1 MIENEDYSLLPSNT
15 DKDHWDIRLMT
26 GEFAETVISFDKIVA
41 GVDCLNF
48 NYEIISTPDSDLKVD
63 DTRLQTVAGSVL
75 YSIVESAAERVDNEQ
90 P

>member
-1 MIENEDYSLLPSNT
+1 MIENEDYRMVPSDT
-15 DKDHWDIRLMT
+15 DNDHWNIQLMT
-26 GEFAETVISFDKIVA
+26 GEFAETVIAFGKIVA

-48 NYEIISTPDSDLKVD
+48 DYELISTPYPDLKVD

>member
-1 MIENEDYSLLPSNT
+1 MIENEDYSLLASNT
-15 DKDHWDIRLMT
+15 DEDHWDIRLMT
-26 GEFAETVISFDKIVA
+26 GEFAETVISFGKIVA

-48 NYEIISTPDSDLKVD
+48 DYEIVSTPDPELKVN

-75 YSIVESAAERVDNEQ
+75 YSIVESAAEKEINEQ

>member
-1 MIENEDYSLLPSNT
+1 MIENEDYSLLASNT
-15 DKDHWDIRLMT
+15 DEDHWDIRLMT
-26 GEFAETVISFDKIVA
+26 GEFAETVISFGKIVA

-48 NYEIISTPDSDLKVD
+48 DYKIVSTPDPELKVN

-75 YSIVESAAERVDNEQ
+75 YSIVESAAEKEINEQ